1 MIASSDFDVRDFLSN
16 IEHMLA
22 SMRSLAD
29 AAELLA
35 ETTSSDEEANKRLS
49 AIYTLTS
56 LIADHLG
63 SARIEVENAYRFSC
77 CQKNESIDRLSEV

>member
-1 MIASSDFDVRDFLSN
+1 MKTSSNFDVRDSLSN

-35 ETTSSDEEANKRLS
+35 EAKSTDDEANKRLS

-63 SARIEVENAYRFSC
+63 SARIEVETAYRFSC
-77 CQKNESIDRLSEV
+77 DRKTA

>member
-1 MIASSDFDVRDFLSN
+1 MIASSDFDVRDSLSN

-56 LIADHLG
+56 LIADQLG
-63 SARIEVENAYRFSC
+63 SARVEVETAYRFSC
-77 CQKNESIDRLSEV
+77 DRKSA